1 LRDDKELARARAR
14 SDDIDEESVNSG
26 LRRRGAA
33 IDGRN
38 LDDFGFV
45 PRGLPVPDHHH
56 LRGQL
61 LLAGAG
67 RTGLDERH
75 CSRLLVGRSG
85 RWDVSVDGRR
95 RFEEDR
101 IIRSNQGYVE

>member
-1 LRDDKELARARAR
+1 MHVATTSTKNQAIQD
-14 SDDIDEESVNSG
+14 SG
-26 LRRRGAA
+26 GEGEA

-67 RTGLDERH
+67 RMGLDERH
-75 CSRLLVGRSG
+75 WSRLLVGRSG

-101 IIRSNQGYVE
+101 IIRDMSSD